1 MLCCED
7 GCPSALFRIFTA
19 AFRSAWSAWPHVVQ
33 VNSRPH
39 PGRDF
44 GSTAPHAEQR
54 CDVYGAGTTRISDP
68 NFRALYPS
76 CRRRSPAVLSRIER
90 FSPAFWRMFVP
101 GVSTVPRAVRVSS
114 RRMRQEFPELSA
126 RYWRRSKLW
135 SGSYFA
141 GSVGGAPLSIVKQ
154 YIEQQNRPT

>member
-76 CRRRSPAVLSRIER
+76 CRRRSPGVLSRIER
-90 FSPAFWRMFVP
+90 VQPGFLPDVPAGGFHGPSGGAGHAVHAEILDGDP
-101 GVSTVPRAVRVSS
+101 TVVFG
-114 RRMRQEFPELSA
+114 E
-126 RYWRRSKLW
+126 
-135 SGSYFA
+135 
-141 GSVGGAPLSIVKQ
+141 VGGEFVR
-154 YIEQQNRPT
+154 E

>member
-44 GSTAPHAEQR
+44 GSTALHAEQR

-68 NFRALYPS
+68 NFRALYSS
-76 CRRRSPAVLSRIER
+76 CLRRSPGVLSRIER
-90 FSPAFWRMFVP
+90 FNPAFCRTFVP
-101 GVSTVPRAVRVSS
+101 GVSTVPRAVWV
-114 RRMRQEFPELSA
+114 MLFT
-126 RYWRRSKLW
+126 RRSSMATQPW
-135 SGSYFA
+135 FFGE
-141 GSVGGAPLSIVKQ
+141 VGGEFVRFVQNPGHGVPDRIRGPLP
-154 YIEQQNRPT
+154 RR